1 MLYVLKPSHDSGN
14 CVKVVSVSHCAS
26 VKYEIEAE
34 RVRNI
39 RQSSWGDGFDWM

>member
-1 MLYVLKPSHDSGN
+1 MLYVLKPSYDSRN

-26 VKYEIEAE
+26 VKYEKEAE

-39 RQSSWGDGFDWM
+39 WQAS